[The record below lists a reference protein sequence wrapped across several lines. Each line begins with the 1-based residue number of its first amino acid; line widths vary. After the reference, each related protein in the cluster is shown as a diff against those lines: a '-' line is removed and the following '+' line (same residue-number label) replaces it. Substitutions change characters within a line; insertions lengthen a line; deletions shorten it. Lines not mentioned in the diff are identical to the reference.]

1 MAIIYSESTAGSEY
15 PSVKERINK
24 QETLGYGPLV
34 NQTEEKTGNLE
45 NKRVQRKGKQQV
57 LQEIMKRY
65 VPGKQGSV
73 IIQSS
78 SILRG
83 LKRVGRAWGG
93 WDYMRD
99 SICALFCEI

>member
-1 MAIIYSESTAGSEY
+1 MAIIYSESMASEY

>member
-1 MAIIYSESTAGSEY
+1 MAIIYSESTAPEY

-83 LKRVGRAWGG
+83 LKRVGRGSG
-93 WDYMRD
+93 VG
-99 SICALFCEI
+99 II

>member
-1 MAIIYSESTAGSEY
+1 MAIIYSESMASEY

-45 NKRVQRKGKQQV
+45 KKRVQPKGKQQV
-57 LQEIMKRY
+57 VQEIMKRY
-65 VPGKQGSV
+65 IQGKQGSV

-83 LKRVGRAWGG
+83 LKGLAGVGG